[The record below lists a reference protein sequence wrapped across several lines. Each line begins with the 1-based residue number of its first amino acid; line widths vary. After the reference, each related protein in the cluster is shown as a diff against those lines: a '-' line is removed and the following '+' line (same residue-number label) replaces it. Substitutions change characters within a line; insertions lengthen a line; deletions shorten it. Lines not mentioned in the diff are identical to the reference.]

1 MVERLLDRFGALARA
16 ADLRGVARREPGVL
30 MPTSQMRSLR
40 ELEPPQPTRGFDAV
54 DHVLFARSP
63 SGRPNAGVFVRADV
77 LSRSAWL
84 AALELADP
92 TAPHLVFGWIPDG
105 RGDAVQASVARRC
118 RRDHGQR
125 RGCPSAYTR
134 AARHLLV
141 PAPRCLGSSFAFART
156 HGV

>member
-1 MVERLLDRFGALARA
+1 
-16 ADLRGVARREPGVL
+16 

-40 ELEPPQPTRGFDAV
+40 ELEPPAADEGFDAV

-63 SGRPNAGVFVRADV
+63 SGRPNAGVFVAADV

-105 RGDAVQASVARRC
+105 RGDAVQASVARVAAEITASVEGAVCVHPGGPPTCWC
-118 RRDHGQR
+118 RPPLPG
-125 RGCPSAYTR
+125 
-134 AARHLLV
+134 LL
-141 PAPRCLGSSFAFART
+141 LAFART
-156 HGV
+156 HGVDPARSALVGIGPAHRTIANTLGARYIAV